1 MKTALR
7 RRSPRPLRLANV
19 LVLATSLQLT
29 LLALGIG
36 AISTLNNRRSLDAL
50 AGALGQ
56 SISEKVRRELDRL
69 VEAPQLINQLNGEAI
84 ENGQLDPENFPQL
97 RRTFQSQMGLFPVGY
112 INYGNEQGEYLGIE
126 RLDHGSLQLNL
137 MERSLGPR
145 RQLVFDLGPAG
156 PGPRPVQVYEDIGS
170 AREEAWYRE
179 TVQRDRPTWSSI
191 YQWDDKPNV
200 LSISHNQ
207 PVRDRLGR
215 LRGVIG
221 VDLILSQLNTK
232 LRAIWGQRPGV
243 LLIVERD
250 GLLVASS
257 DGHTLAPG
265 PAGQPP
271 RRLRLDQSPDPRVKS
286 AGVLLLAQ
294 AGGGRLPA
302 RPQRLTHAGSY
313 LEVIPWSD
321 RYGLDWLVL
330 VLLPQAALADAL
342 QPHGWLPLLLYLLA
356 LSLAI
361 LVSAR
366 LTRWILRPLRRVS
379 DAATQLAD
387 TVRRSPGETLSFQA
401 TAPPGSALE
410 LQSLGS
416 AITTLVNTLNG
427 LVTAQRRSGQRL
439 LREVQQKERALE
451 LSRQSQQR
459 SEASSEARQSY
470 LAHLHQEILAPL
482 SSVQGTTLLA
492 LAEAGSEPVH
502 RHLRAIEGA
511 SRELLELLVLLED
524 SIDPAALPGGDPE
537 LEEELFSLEQLLQE
551 VSDLVAPQAQRRD
564 RALTFTIAPE
574 AVDLLVGDGRR
585 LRQVLLQV
593 LTAAIRP
600 GGSGEI
606 ALTAA
611 TETAATETATEI
623 AAQQERGGDDRRLRL
638 RLTLRNPAPSGEPGG
653 ELALAI
659 SRGLLEGM
667 GGSLELAAASGGGTA
682 IIFRLP
688 VRAAAPPRP
697 SGPPVPF
704 GAVQLEGAIARGEG
718 PRLALLLAPLAL
730 APEEQPGQ
738 GGWRLVVAEA
748 ASEPRASRARVDEL
762 RRELGARVPIALLV
776 RRIDR
781 EAHGAEPQPPW
792 DALLELPLHGPRV
805 REVLASLFGR
815 HNG

>member
-69 VEAPQLINQLNGEAI
+69 VEAPRLINQLNGEAI
-84 ENGQLDPENFPQL
+84 EHGQLDPENFPQL

-191 YQWDDKPNV
+191 YQWDDKPHV

-286 AGVLLLAQ
+286 AGALLLAQ

-482 SSVQGTTLLA
+482 SSVQGATLLA

-511 SRELLELLVLLED
+511 TGELLELLALLED
-524 SIDPAALPGGDPE
+524 SIDPAVLPGVDPE
-537 LEEELFSLEQLLQE
+537 LEEEPFSLEQLLQE
-551 VSDLVAPQAQRRD
+551 VSDLVAPQAQLRD
-564 RALTFTIAPE
+564 RALTFTIAPGT
-574 AVDLLVGDGRR
+574 VDLLVGDGRR

-593 LTAAIRP
+593 LSAAIRP
-600 GGSGEI
+600 GGTGEI

-611 TETAATETATEI
+611 TETAAEK
-623 AAQQERGGDDRRLRL
+623 ERGGDDRRLRL
-638 RLTLRNPAPSGEPGG
+638 RLTLRNPAPAGEPGG
-653 ELALAI
+653 GLALAI

-667 GGSLELAAASGGGTA
+667 GGRLEVDAASDGHAA
-682 IIFRLP
+682 IRCWLP

-697 SGPPVPF
+697 SVPSVPS
-704 GAVQLEGAIARGEG
+704 GAVQLVGVIARGEG
-718 PRLALLLAPLAL
+718 PRLALLLAPLGL
-730 APEEQPGQ
+730 APEARPGA
-738 GGWRLVVAEA
+738 GGWALVVAEA

-762 RRELGARVPIALLV
+762 RRESGGRVPIALLV

-781 EAHGAEPQPPW
+781 EAHAAELQPPW
-792 DALLELPLHGPRV
+792 DVLLELPLHGPRV
-805 REVLASLFGR
+805 REVLAPLVGLLD
-815 HNG
+815 G

>member
-1 MKTALR
+1 
-7 RRSPRPLRLANV
+7 LRLANV

-69 VEAPQLINQLNGEAI
+69 VEAPRLINQLNGEAI
-84 ENGQLDPENFPQL
+84 EHGQLDPENFPQL

-191 YQWDDKPNV
+191 YQWDDKPHV

-286 AGVLLLAQ
+286 AGALLLAQ

-482 SSVQGTTLLA
+482 SSVQGATLLA

-511 SRELLELLVLLED
+511 TGELLELLALLED
-524 SIDPAALPGGDPE
+524 SIDPAVLPGVDPE
-537 LEEELFSLEQLLQE
+537 LEEEPFSLEQLLQE
-551 VSDLVAPQAQRRD
+551 VSDLVAPQAQLRD
-564 RALTFTIAPE
+564 RALTFTIAPGT
-574 AVDLLVGDGRR
+574 VDLLVGDGRR

-593 LTAAIRP
+593 LSAAIRP
-600 GGSGEI
+600 GGTGEI

-611 TETAATETATEI
+611 TETAAEK
-623 AAQQERGGDDRRLRL
+623 ERGGDDRRLRL
-638 RLTLRNPAPSGEPGG
+638 RLTLRNPAPVGEPGG
-653 ELALAI
+653 GLALAI

-667 GGSLELAAASGGGTA
+667 GGRLEVDAASDGHAA
-682 IIFRLP
+682 IRCWLP

-697 SGPPVPF
+697 SVPSVPS
-704 GAVQLEGAIARGEG
+704 GAVQLVGVIARGEG
-718 PRLALLLAPLAL
+718 PRLALLLAPLGL
-730 APEEQPGQ
+730 VPEARPGA
-738 GGWRLVVAEA
+738 GGWALVVAEA

-762 RRELGARVPIALLV
+762 RRESGGRVPIALLV

-781 EAHGAEPQPPW
+781 EAHAAEPQPPW
-792 DALLELPLHGPRV
+792 DVLLELPLHGPRV
-805 REVLASLFGR
+805 REVLAPLVGLLD
-815 HNG
+815 G

>member
-191 YQWDDKPNV
+191 YQWDDKPHV

-271 RRLRLDQSPDPRVKS
+271 RRLRLDQSPDPRVRS
-286 AGVLLLAQ
+286 AGALLLAQ

-611 TETAATETATEI
+611 TETAATETATET

-638 RLTLRNPAPSGEPGG
+638 RLTLRNPAPAGELGG
-653 ELALAI
+653 GLALAI

-667 GGSLELAAASGGGTA
+667 GGSLELAAASGGDTA

-688 VRAAAPPRP
+688 VWAAAPPRP

-704 GAVQLEGAIARGEG
+704 GAVQLVGAIARGEG

-730 APEEQPGQ
+730 VPEEQPGQ

>member
-69 VEAPQLINQLNGEAI
+69 VEAPRLINQLNGEAI
-84 ENGQLDPENFPQL
+84 EHGQLDPENFPQL

-191 YQWDDKPNV
+191 YQWDDKPHV

-286 AGVLLLAQ
+286 AGALLLAQ

-482 SSVQGTTLLA
+482 SSVQGATLLA

-511 SRELLELLVLLED
+511 TGELLELLALLED
-524 SIDPAALPGGDPE
+524 SIDPAVLPGVDPE
-537 LEEELFSLEQLLQE
+537 LEEEPFSLEQLLQE
-551 VSDLVAPQAQRRD
+551 VSDLVAPQAQLRD
-564 RALTFTIAPE
+564 RALTFTIAPGT
-574 AVDLLVGDGRR
+574 VDLLVGDGRR

-593 LTAAIRP
+593 LSAAIRP
-600 GGSGEI
+600 GGTGEI

-611 TETAATETATEI
+611 TETAAEK
-623 AAQQERGGDDRRLRL
+623 ERGGDDRRLRL
-638 RLTLRNPAPSGEPGG
+638 RLTLRNPAPAGEPGG
-653 ELALAI
+653 GLALAI

-667 GGSLELAAASGGGTA
+667 GGRLEVDAASDGHAA
-682 IIFRLP
+682 IRCWLP

-697 SGPPVPF
+697 SVPSVPS
-704 GAVQLEGAIARGEG
+704 GAVQLVGVIARGEG
-718 PRLALLLAPLAL
+718 PRLALLLAPLGL
-730 APEEQPGQ
+730 VPEARPGA
-738 GGWRLVVAEA
+738 GGWALVVAEA

-762 RRELGARVPIALLV
+762 RRESGGRVPIALLV

-781 EAHGAEPQPPW
+781 EAHAAELQPPW
-792 DALLELPLHGPRV
+792 DVLLELPLHGPRV
-805 REVLASLFGR
+805 REVLAPLVGLLD
-815 HNG
+815 G

>member
-1 MKTALR
+1 
-7 RRSPRPLRLANV
+7 LRLANV

-69 VEAPQLINQLNGEAI
+69 VEAPRLINQLNGEAI
-84 ENGQLDPENFPQL
+84 EHGQLDPENFPQL

-191 YQWDDKPNV
+191 YQWDDKPHV

-286 AGVLLLAQ
+286 AGALLLAQ

-482 SSVQGTTLLA
+482 SSVQGATLLA

-511 SRELLELLVLLED
+511 TGELLELLALLED
-524 SIDPAALPGGDPE
+524 SIDPAVLPGVDPE
-537 LEEELFSLEQLLQE
+537 LEEEPFSLEQLLQE
-551 VSDLVAPQAQRRD
+551 VSDLVAPQAQLRD
-564 RALTFTIAPE
+564 RALTFTIAPGT
-574 AVDLLVGDGRR
+574 VDLLVGDGRR

-593 LTAAIRP
+593 LSAAIRP
-600 GGSGEI
+600 GGTGEI

-611 TETAATETATEI
+611 TETAAEK
-623 AAQQERGGDDRRLRL
+623 ERGGDDRRLRL
-638 RLTLRNPAPSGEPGG
+638 RLTLRNPAPVGEPGG
-653 ELALAI
+653 GLALAI

-667 GGSLELAAASGGGTA
+667 GGRLEVDAASDGHAA
-682 IIFRLP
+682 IRCWLP

-697 SGPPVPF
+697 SVPSVPS
-704 GAVQLEGAIARGEG
+704 GAVQLVGVIARGEG
-718 PRLALLLAPLAL
+718 PRLALLLAPLGL
-730 APEEQPGQ
+730 VPEARPGA
-738 GGWRLVVAEA
+738 GGWALVVAEA

-762 RRELGARVPIALLV
+762 RRESGGRVPIALLV

-781 EAHGAEPQPPW
+781 EAHAAELQPPW
-792 DALLELPLHGPRV
+792 DVLLELPLHGPRV
-805 REVLASLFGR
+805 REVLAPLVGLLD
-815 HNG
+815 G

>member
-1 MKTALR
+1 
-7 RRSPRPLRLANV
+7 LRLANV

-69 VEAPQLINQLNGEAI
+69 VEAPRLINQLNGEAI
-84 ENGQLDPENFPQL
+84 EHGQLDPENFPQL

-191 YQWDDKPNV
+191 YQWDDKPHV

-286 AGVLLLAQ
+286 AGALLLAQ

-482 SSVQGTTLLA
+482 SSVQGATLLA

-511 SRELLELLVLLED
+511 TGELLELLALLED
-524 SIDPAALPGGDPE
+524 SIDPAVLPGVDPE
-537 LEEELFSLEQLLQE
+537 LEEEPFSLEQLLQE
-551 VSDLVAPQAQRRD
+551 VSDLVAPQAQLRD
-564 RALTFTIAPE
+564 RALTFTIAPGT
-574 AVDLLVGDGRR
+574 VDLLVGDGRR

-593 LTAAIRP
+593 LSAAIRP
-600 GGSGEI
+600 GGTGEI

-611 TETAATETATEI
+611 TETAAEK
-623 AAQQERGGDDRRLRL
+623 ERGGDDRRLRL
-638 RLTLRNPAPSGEPGG
+638 RLTLRNPAPAGEPGG
-653 ELALAI
+653 GLALAI

-667 GGSLELAAASGGGTA
+667 GGRLEVDAASDGHAA
-682 IIFRLP
+682 IRCWLP

-697 SGPPVPF
+697 SVPSVPS
-704 GAVQLEGAIARGEG
+704 GAVQLVGVIARGEG
-718 PRLALLLAPLAL
+718 PRLALLLAPLGL
-730 APEEQPGQ
+730 VPEARPGA
-738 GGWRLVVAEA
+738 GGWALVVAEA

-762 RRELGARVPIALLV
+762 RRESGGRVPIALLV

-781 EAHGAEPQPPW
+781 EAHAAELQPPW
-792 DALLELPLHGPRV
+792 DVLLELPLHGPRV
-805 REVLASLFGR
+805 REVLAPLVGLLD
-815 HNG
+815 G

>member
-69 VEAPQLINQLNGEAI
+69 VEAPRLINQLNGEAI

-191 YQWDDKPNV
+191 YQWDDKPHV

-286 AGVLLLAQ
+286 AGALLLAQ

-482 SSVQGTTLLA
+482 SSVQGATLLA

-511 SRELLELLVLLED
+511 TGELLELLALLED
-524 SIDPAALPGGDPE
+524 SIDPAVLPGVDPE
-537 LEEELFSLEQLLQE
+537 LEEEPFSLEQLLQE
-551 VSDLVAPQAQRRD
+551 VSDLVAPQAQLRD
-564 RALTFTIAPE
+564 RALTFTIAPGT
-574 AVDLLVGDGRR
+574 VDLLVGDGRR

-593 LTAAIRP
+593 LSAAIRP
-600 GGSGEI
+600 GGTGEI

-611 TETAATETATEI
+611 TETAAEK
-623 AAQQERGGDDRRLRL
+623 ERGGDDRRLRL
-638 RLTLRNPAPSGEPGG
+638 RLTLRNPAPAGEPGG
-653 ELALAI
+653 GLALAI

-667 GGSLELAAASGGGTA
+667 GGRLEVDAASDGHAA
-682 IIFRLP
+682 IRCWLP

-697 SGPPVPF
+697 SVPSVPS
-704 GAVQLEGAIARGEG
+704 GAVQLVGVIARGEG
-718 PRLALLLAPLAL
+718 PRLALLLAPLGL
-730 APEEQPGQ
+730 VPEARPGA
-738 GGWRLVVAEA
+738 GGWALVVAEA

-762 RRELGARVPIALLV
+762 RRESGGRVPIALLV

-781 EAHGAEPQPPW
+781 EAHAAELQPPW
-792 DALLELPLHGPRV
+792 DVLLELPLHGPRV
-805 REVLASLFGR
+805 REVLAPLVGLLD
-815 HNG
+815 G